1 MNSNSI
7 LKYDLVKDLI
17 YFSKTQTPGLADF
30 IKDYTSSSPET
41 VESLIK
47 DSQIE
52 GITQIPVSA
61 SNAIKSFLATVEG
74 LNLATSKNITLNLE
88 ILEGIDIGNVDIV
101 SKNFDKSKTYFSKNG
116 TILKDFV
123 LDFKPLSKYKTMANC
138 KPCLKSTWQTDN
150 SFGFTGNV
158 GGSWNGT
165 SWKNGQKL
173 YNITIP
179 KYSLTEPVVN
189 QPYVIWWKPTFSY
202 TFTDFSGIPQI
213 ITNKSKWVATLVSD
227 NYSLTTASFFSIVNL
242 FTSNTNP
249 PYIAGGKCPD
259 EKPIPQNFWY
269 NFQGPKGNFRLDSSL
284 QQQLTLYDIQGNVTF
299 KKVCK
304 TYTPSP
310 IVSPPIR
317 WACKA
322 TVGCVTATNGPFST
336 YEECEASCSVDYGW
350 NCFSGSCTPG
360 TQTNPGIY
368 NSLSECST
376 YCISNYGWICSG
388 SICIPGTVN
397 NTGSYTTEAECIGRC
412 APYYRCT
419 STGCVPVPNGTL
431 GAYSTLAAC
440 QSSCSVGYNC
450 VNGLCVTSS
459 FGTTGS
465 YATLTACQLS
475 CSVNYGFNC
484 TANGCVPGSA
494 GNPGVYPTIE
504 DCEAKCTA
512 SYGFNCVN
520 GSCITGSLA
529 SPGIYNTLQE
539 CQITCTAS
547 YGFTCT
553 PNGCVTGSIASP
565 GIYSSVAACTA
576 ACTGSYGWNC
586 TSTGCVPGSPAN
598 TGSYLT
604 QQACEAACPSGWNC
618 TGGTIAVLLFSGS
631 IVNGITSSY
640 IPNGTH
646 LFLTESIDTLNIYD
660 NSTGEFEYGET
671 PKFISYTASFTGKTV
686 SSSTGSLHFYFNGAQ
701 DPPNNYSQIPILNFP
716 SYTSASITRIISGT
730 TTLNPYGYGDYFTA
744 ISLISSSHP
753 SIILNDVQL
762 EFNGTLP
769 HPQAFSC
776 YPVFFPNTGS
786 YLTAIECRSS
796 CSIDYGW
803 NCTIN
808 GCVPGT
814 AGNPGEYST
823 LLDCQTSC
831 NINYG
836 WLCVSGSCV
845 TGSSTSPGT
854 YVNQIDCI
862 LNCSNT
868 ASFGWNCFSGSCTP
882 GTINNTGSYATLL
895 ECQSSCSRQYG
906 WICTSEG
913 CVTGSAGNTGSFSTL
928 SACEDYCF
936 YGWDC
941 VNGNCIT
948 SSFGTTGSFP
958 NEIICLLT
966 CSVPYWNC
974 DPIDGCY
981 QVPFGT
987 NTGSFTSFDSC
998 SAACIPTPTSSITG
1012 YDCVSG
1018 NCVTASVGTGSYAT
1032 LESCSIYCTQSY
1044 GWNCDPTSF
1053 YCSPGTINNTGSYTT
1068 YESCSAVC
1076 APIPPQSTFCPSCN
1090 PTTNIISNGTF
1101 SEGSSGWIYNDPI
1114 INEYGITNWGFGN
1127 NSANIIILPSAS
1139 SDIYLTQQNVFQI
1152 SCSYNVCFDITLNSL
1167 TGNTIAVINLA
1178 SIPSFPIDL
1187 TPGTT
1192 QAISATINNITT
1204 QELTLSFIT
1213 DDSSNQSISIDNVCV
1228 TLISCPPPP
1237 EPLLDCFISGSGYS
1251 FSTGSL
1257 DCLCPEGYVP
1267 LNGNCIESG
1276 SITVSPIS
1284 IPISSSYGDV
1294 FINTGLLGQPNFF
1307 PYVKRGVGLQQ
1318 WNFFGLFSQGIY
1330 ANITIENKAWDN
1342 NRWSLNPAL
1351 YYDYNLDGSGNS
1363 SVNNPSPLEGNP
1375 NIYKTQ
1381 YTFDILKNN
1390 LFYTPGPSINPLRL
1404 SGVPGDASFG
1414 PLTYFPSTYPSTP
1427 VPGANKWDTW
1437 IYKRLR
1443 AICSTYEF
1451 GGTCSLVL
1459 PPPLWYTNTYQ
1470 CRDGQ
1475 VWSGFGTSI
1484 NNTTPSPKTYYVL
1497 IAAEKF
1503 WKIKLNG
1510 QTIISNKGNYNL
1522 DSPLTIENPSYPQ
1535 PLQNL
1540 LLWISF
1546 NGTIGANPF
1555 ADQQK
1560 YARIP
1565 SDSTAY
1571 ITTAVGATI
1580 FHQSNNLPISAPVYS
1595 FNPYINTYISGSW
1608 TGTSYG
1614 VFESQGWKRGAGSVV
1629 LYPVTIPAGQCA
1641 KINFEAFGQPV
1652 CKGSGQ
1658 YIGGAIFDNTAEE
1671 IANATS
1677 VDQLNIVFDSIHLPS
1692 LNGINDYTPAHFSG
1706 SVWIDDQYPQYIYAY
1721 AGFDT
1726 NPSSSQYVTQCPPG
1740 STPINGNACNGCL
1753 TTTSSVVIP
1762 CGDCVTCNHGVLYNG
1777 NVVDKGGYQLQGRG
1791 PGGIVNTGS
1800 VLNTWVIPTELDW
1813 NFLSTTLDN
1822 NFLPPSSNYEGAL
1835 NTNSGGKLKD
1845 YSRDNNASCWGFP
1858 NAGAQTLTNAS
1869 GWAGVAGGK
1878 RDNEGVFSD
1887 LGFNGEWWSANSL
1900 STTPITN
1907 TTLLAT
1913 RELKH
1918 YSTDVYRNIRS
1929 KNYGFS
1935 IRLVRPA
1942 LATETNGQL
1951 ILDAYQGNDGIYY
1964 DGIVIGNRV
1973 WITKNLSETLYN
1985 NGSLINLEINPNTW
1999 SNSPSSNNPSPSNP
2013 YSCFYSNDSLNSSKV
2028 IGNLNPA
2035 TGECYPRP
2043 SYYVYRSCFSGMYL
2057 FQSQIGN
2064 TTTPGEVQK
2073 DSNENCWEFI
2083 EISEGF
2089 PNYPPSS
2096 IFGSFTTNYFASTP
2110 TVYNN
2115 CEECNAIHTLYLSF
2129 NTKPC

>member
-7 LKYDLVKDLI
+7 LKYDIVKDLI

-123 LDFKPLSKYKTMANC
+123 LNFIPLQKYKTMANC

-165 SWKNGQKL
+165 SWKNGQQL

-202 TFTDFSGIPQI
+202 TFTDFSGVPQT

-431 GAYSTLAAC
+431 GAYSTITAC
-440 QSSCSVGYNC
+440 ESSCSVGYNC

-475 CSVNYGFNC
+475 CSINYGFNC

-565 GIYSSVAACTA
+565 GIYSSVAACIA

-604 QQACEAACPSGWNC
+604 QQACEAACPTGWNC
-618 TGGTIAVLLFSGS
+618 TGGTIDVLLFSGS

-1018 NCVTASVGTGSYAT
+1018 NCVTASVGTTGSYAT
-1032 LESCSIYCTQSY
+1032 LASCSIYCTQSY
-1044 GWNCDPTSF
+1044 GWNCDPITT
-1053 YCSPGTINNTGSYTT
+1053 YCIPGTINNTGSYTT
-1068 YESCSAVC
+1068 YESCSVVC
-1076 APIPPQSTFCPSCN
+1076 TPPPPQSTYCPSCN

-1101 SEGSSGWIYNDPI
+1101 SNGSSGWIYNDPI

-1139 SDIYLTQQNVFQI
+1139 SGVYLTRPNIFQI
-1152 SCSYNVCFDITLNSL
+1152 SCSYNVCFEATLSSQ
-1167 TGNTIAVINLA
+1167 TGNTITIINSSSNTPL
-1178 SIPSFPIDL
+1178 PIDL
-1187 TPGTT
+1187 IPGTT
-1192 QAISATINNITT
+1192 QAISATLTNINVSD
-1204 QELTLSFIT
+1204 LTISFDS
-1213 DDSSNQSISIDNVCV
+1213 DDSFNQSISIDNVCV

-1257 DCLCPEGYVP
+1257 DCLCPEGYVSSS
-1267 LNGNCIESG
+1267 NGNCILSYFSSLG
-1276 SITVSPIS
+1276 NQSPIS
-1284 IPISSSYGDV
+1284 IPTSSSPGDIPIYTSDYYNGVISPGWMMYGGP
-1294 FINTGLLGQPNFF
+1294 ITQLSF
-1307 PYVKRGVGLQQ
+1307 PENQ
-1318 WNFFGLFSQGIY
+1318 WNGNTSIY
-1330 ANITIENKAWDN
+1330 YQYNI
-1342 NRWSLNPAL
+1342 
-1351 YYDYNLDGSGNS
+1351 DGAGDS
-1363 SVNNPSPLEGNP
+1363 SINNPSPIEGNL

-1390 LFYTPGPSINPLRL
+1390 LFYTPGPSINPLKL
-1404 SGVPGDASFG
+1404 SSTTYSPSSY
-1414 PLTYFPSTYPSTP
+1414 PLTPI
-1427 VPGANKWDTW
+1427 PGVNPFNTW
-1437 IYKRLR
+1437 IYKRFR
-1443 AICSTYEF
+1443 NI
-1451 GGTCSLVL
+1451 
-1459 PPPLWYTNTYQ
+1459 PPVNLW
-1470 CRDGQ
+1470 G
-1475 VWSGFGTSI
+1475 GFGTSI
-1484 NNTTPSPKTYYVL
+1484 NNNTALPKTYYVL

-1510 QTIISNKGNYNL
+1510 QTIISNKGHYNAN
-1522 DSPLTIENPSYPQ
+1522 SPHVTQANSDPSNP
-1535 PLQNL
+1535 NL
-1540 LLWISF
+1540 LYWYGYSQPIIS
-1546 NGTIGANPF
+1546 
-1555 ADQQK
+1555 ADQQLF
-1560 YARIP
+1560 ARIP
-1565 SDSTAY
+1565 TSPTFNY
-1571 ITTAVGATI
+1571 PVGANINGIAYDYNYSLYMTALG
-1580 FHQSNNLPISAPVYS
+1580 NNLPINFPGIFS
-1595 FNPYINTYISGSW
+1595 FNPHILRPITGSW
-1608 TGTSYG
+1608 TGEYYGTSFSTEVGSINSNYPIN
-1614 VFESQGWKRGAGSVV
+1614 FKRGTSAVL
-1629 LYPVTIPAGQCA
+1629 LYPITIPAGQCG
-1641 KINFEAFGQPV
+1641 KVNFECWGEPY
-1652 CKGSGQ
+1652 CHTSGH
-1658 YIGGAIFDNTAEE
+1658 YLGGAIFDNTSAE

-1677 VDQLNIVFDSIHLPS
+1677 VDQLNIIFDSINLPNLDS
-1692 LNGINDYTPAHFSG
+1692 SNINPDPTTSNETFYYTYS
-1706 SVWIDDQYPQYIYAY
+1706 YP
-1721 AGFDT
+1721 GFDT
-1726 NPSSSQYVTQCPPG
+1726 DPSASQYITICPPNF
-1740 STPINGNACNGCL
+1740 SPINGNACNGCSII
-1753 TTTSSVVIP
+1753 TSSANTVP
-1762 CGDCVTCNHGVLYNG
+1762 CGDCVTCNHGRLYNG
-1777 NVVDKGGYQLQGRG
+1777 HVVDKGGYQLQGRG

-1813 NFLSTTLDN
+1813 NFLSTSLDN

-1858 NAGAQTLTNAS
+1858 NAGAQTSTNAS

-1878 RDNEGVFSD
+1878 RDYNGVFSD

-1900 STTPITN
+1900 STPPLTN
-1907 TTLLAT
+1907 ATLLAT

-1942 LATETNGQL
+1942 LATETDGQL
-1951 ILDAYQGNDGIYY
+1951 ILDAYQGKDGTYY
-1964 DGIVIGNRV
+1964 DGIVIGSRV
-1973 WITKNLSETLYN
+1973 WITKNLKETKYN
-1985 NGSLINLEINPNTW
+1985 NGSSILQGIGNNTW
-1999 SNSPSSNNPSPSNP
+1999 SNPPFTTGSPNA
-2013 YSCFYSNDSLNSSKV
+2013 YSCFYNNDSLNSSKV
-2028 IGNLNPA
+2028 IGNINPA
-2035 TGECYPRP
+2035 TGECYPKP
-2043 SYYVYRSCFSGMYL
+2043 LYYVYRNCFSGMYL

-2129 NTKPC
+2129 NTKSC